1 MWDTIKQILSKTN
14 GTCIIV
20 EEGRPVFVVAKF
32 EDFQKMLEIQPSLF
46 PKATGTL
53 AEEGLLEKINQE
65 ITNWKTK
72 QAETEPEID
81 LAAEDEDLK
90 IENLPVV

>member
-1 MWDTIKQILSKTN
+1 MWDTIKQILFKTG

-20 EEGRPVFVVAKF
+20 EEGKPAFVVTKF
-32 EDFQKMLEIQPSLF
+32 DDFQKMLEIQPSLF
-46 PKATGTL
+46 PKTL
-53 AEEGLLEKINQE
+53 NTLNEEGLLEKINQE

-72 QAETEPEID
+72 QTENEPEID
-81 LAAEDEDLK
+81 LATEDEDLK

>member
-1 MWDTIKQILSKTN
+1 M
-14 GTCIIV
+14 
-20 EEGRPVFVVAKF
+20 EEGKPAFVVAKF

-46 PKATGTL
+46 QKTPGTIG
-53 AEEGLLEKINQE
+53 EEGLLEKINQE
-65 ITNWKTK
+65 ISNWKTK